1 MRTLCALSCGMV
13 LGLSAS
19 ALARPVSYADGW
31 SVMQMNDADMH
42 SAHVSYSP
50 TARYSIG
57 YTAEYWRDEDWQF
70 QGGQFNYLAKRWNN
84 PASQGNLYLQS
95 GAGIAYSDYQAF
107 DHKTEPAGFIGITA
121 DWEDRRYFTSYENR
135 YTHAGDIDT
144 FFMQKARVGIAPYE
158 GDYGDLHTWLMLQ
171 VDHNPG
177 NADNFTVTPLVRLF
191 KGDTLAEAGISNKGQ
206 ILFNLTLNY

>member
-1 MRTLCALSCGMV
+1 MKRCYALSGVM
-13 LGLSAS
+13 LLAISSA
-19 ALARPVSYADGW
+19 AMAKPVSYAGGW
-31 SVMQMNDADMH
+31 TAMQMNDADMH
-42 SAHVSYSP
+42 SVHVNYSP
-50 TARYSIG
+50 TARYSVG
-57 YTAEYWRDEDWQF
+57 YTAEYWRDEEWQF

-95 GAGIAYSDYQAF
+95 GAGVAYSDYQRF
-107 DHKTEPAGFIGITA
+107 DHNTEPAGFVGITA

-135 YTHAGDIDT
+135 ATYAGDIDK
-144 FFMQKARVGIAPYE
+144 FFMQKARVGIAPYV

-177 NADNFTVTPLVRLF
+177 KSDNVTITPLVRLF
-191 KGDTLAEAGISNKGQ
+191 KGNNLGEAGISNKGH